1 MITKKAGKPAVKAA
15 AKPVAKAGAKA
26 LQKKPIDLK
35 SPEKPAAKPAAKPA
49 PAATPAPAAAAPRGP
64 AAPAAKP
71 SPAPRPAPSPAPA
84 KFKRQTNGAVKV
96 GVVGCAGRM
105 GQMLLKMLINAPGI
119 VVVGGTERRGSIALG
134 QDHRRPGRGRP
145 ARHLGRRRPLAA
157 VRAARTWWWISPTR
171 PRRCSHAQ
179 MAARTGCAL
188 VIGTTGF
195 DNDQLNSLYR
205 AAQRAPIVLAANM
218 SLGINLLQQ
227 VVEEIARILDT
238 DWDIEIVE
246 MHHRAK
252 IDAPSGTALALGEAA
267 ARGRG
272 QQLRRISR
280 RGARRPGRAAGQG
293 RDRLRRPARRRRGRR
308 PHRHLR
314 GRRRA
319 GGDHPP
325 RRQPRDLRARRGQVG
340 AVGGG
345 QEARALLDARCA
357 RLQRPGAAAV
367 RRRRPAPR
375 ARLQPARAARGR
387 SGSAPARPARS
398 SSAFRRRGKSPSRG
412 PSAAPG
418 SC

>member
-15 AKPVAKAGAKA
+15 AKPMAKAGAKA

-49 PAATPAPAAAAPRGP
+49 PAPTPAAAAPRGP

-71 SPAPRPAPSPAPA
+71 APRPAPSPAPV
-84 KFKRQTNGAVKV
+84 KTKRPSNGAVKV

-134 QDHRRPGRGRP
+134 QDIGALAGADP
-145 ARHLGRRRPLAA
+145 LG
-157 VRAARTWWWISPTR
+157 ISVGDDPSLLFDTSDVVVDFTNPTATV
-171 PRRCSHAQ
+171 SHAQ

-195 DNDQLNSLYR
+195 DNDQLNALYR

-227 VVEEIARILDT
+227 VVEEISRILDT

-280 RGARRPGRAAGQG
+280 RS
-293 RDRLRRPARRRRGRR
+293 RD
-308 PHRHLR
+308 
-314 GRRRA
+314 
-319 GGDHPP
+319 
-325 RRQPRDLRARRGQVG
+325 GQVG
-340 AVGGG
+340 PRVKGEIGFAALRGGDVVG
-345 QEARALLDARCA
+345 DHTVIF
-357 RLQRPGAAAV
+357 AADGERV
-367 RRRRPAPR
+367 EITH
-375 ARLQPARAARGR
+375 RAASREIFARGAVKSVLWAAGKKPGLYSMR
-387 SGSAPARPARS
+387 DVLGFSVQGPQSAATP
-398 SSAFRRRGKSPSRG
+398 SPS
-412 PSAAPG
+412 S
-418 SC
+418 

>member
-1 MITKKAGKPAVKAA
+1 MSTKKAGKPAVKTA
-15 AKPVAKAGAKA
+15 AKPAVKTGAKA

-35 SPEKPAAKPAAKPA
+35 SPEKSASKPAAKAA
-49 PAATPAPAAAAPRGP
+49 PAAAPAASAAAPRGP

-71 SPAPRPAPSPAPA
+71 TPASRPAPAPAPA
-84 KFKRQTNGAVKV
+84 KTKRPTNGAVKV

-119 VVVGGTERRGSIALG
+119 VVVGGTERRGSVALG
-134 QDHRRPGRGRP
+134 QDIGALAGADP
-145 ARHLGRRRPLAA
+145 LG
-157 VRAARTWWWISPTR
+157 ISVGDDPSLLFETSDVVVDFTNPTATVQ
-171 PRRCSHAQ
+171 HAQ

-227 VVEEIARILDT
+227 VVEEVARILDT

-272 QQLRRISR
+272 QNLRRISR
-280 RGARRPGRAAGQG
+280 RS
-293 RDRLRRPARRRRGRR
+293 RD
-308 PHRHLR
+308 
-314 GRRRA
+314 
-319 GGDHPP
+319 
-325 RRQPRDLRARRGQVG
+325 GQVG
-340 AVGGG
+340 PRVKGEIGFAALRGGDVVGDHTVIFAADG
-345 QEARALLDARCA
+345 ERVEITHRAGSREIF
-357 RLQRPGAAAV
+357 
-367 RRRRPAPR
+367 
-375 ARLQPARAARGR
+375 ARGAVKSVLWAAGKKPGLYSMR
-387 SGSAPARPARS
+387 DVLGFSVAGPQSATPPA
-398 SSAFRRRGKSPSRG
+398 
-412 PSAAPG
+412 
-418 SC
+418 